1 MKTKPIVHLCFLVPF
16 VITVFNAQV
25 FVALFVS
32 PSIAQ
37 LIAYGNIGLLLAGI
51 AMLIRERGE
60 LSKTARLWIMYFI
73 IYFTFATMAS
83 AIHYNSAEILRSIIP
98 FVYVLG
104 FYVYLSIPENRILF
118 RKVALITL
126 VLSSIAAIHMYDIN
140 FDLEKKGIYKYKVER
155 AQGVFGDANNTAL
168 MAIIAFAFVF
178 KLYNPQK
185 IFYKIFKV
193 ALLLVM
199 FYALALTFSTTGFLV
214 FVIAFVMLNHKFFQ
228 GVRLIIAGLL
238 LPVFYLA
245 LINLNTIT
253 ADMDLVGQQRDKVN
267 NIVNVLTFNTS
278 EIDDSGRNDL
288 VMRLVKDYVFEN
300 PILGNGIDF
309 GMSQRAHNTVVG
321 VWADAGI
328 FTLIFFLFMLGTYFF
343 KAIACPPDIR
353 FFVLPI
359 LVALYIFML
368 SLQSVINQPCIM
380 ALFIY
385 LAYVVDDRNRE
396 SLFSHLEEE
405 T

>member
-1 MKTKPIVHLCFLVPF
+1 MKTKPIVHLCFLIPF

-32 PSIAQ
+32 ISMAQ
-37 LIAYGNIGLLLAGI
+37 LIAYGNIGI
-51 AMLIRERGE
+51 LIVGVALMIRQRGE
-60 LSKTARLWIMYFI
+60 LSRTARLWIMYFL

-83 AIHYNSAEILRSIIP
+83 AIHHNPAEILRSIIP
-98 FVYVLG
+98 FVYVLT
-104 FYVYLSIPENRILF
+104 FYVYLSVPENRILF
-118 RKVALITL
+118 RKVALVCL
-126 VLSSIAAIHMYDIN
+126 VLSSILAIHLYNIN
-140 FDLEKKGIYKYKVER
+140 FDLEKEGIYKYKVER

-178 KLYNPQK
+178 KLYNPEK
-185 IFYKIFKV
+185 LFAKIFKI
-193 ALLLVM
+193 ALLLIM

-214 FVIAFVMLNHKFFQ
+214 FVIAFVMLNHKFFR
-228 GVRLIIAGLL
+228 GTRLLIAGLL
-238 LPVFYLA
+238 LPIFYLA
-245 LINLNTIT
+245 LINLNTLT
-253 ADMDLVGQQRDKVN
+253 ADMNLVGQQRDKVN

-300 PILGNGIDF
+300 PLLGNGIDF
-309 GMSQRAHNTVVG
+309 GMSQRAHNTVVS

-328 FTLIFFLFMLGTYFF
+328 FTLVFFLFMLGKYFF
-343 KAIACPPDIR
+343 NALACPPNIR
-353 FFVLPI
+353 FFILPI
-359 LVALYIFML
+359 LIALYIFML
-368 SLQSVINQPCIM
+368 SLQSVINQPSIM

-385 LAYVVDDRNRE
+385 IAYVVDNK
-396 SLFSHLEEE
+396 SLSGLEAEK